1 MLRED
6 LQKALKESMI
16 NKDTTTVSAV
26 RLIIAGLK
34 EKDVD
39 ARGKGQK
46 EASDTE
52 LLSMMQNMIKQRK
65 DSIKM
70 YVEANRQDLADKEQS
85 EINVIERFLPKQM
98 NATEVEAAIK
108 SAIET
113 LGASSMKDM
122 GKVMASLREQYAG
135 QMDFGAA
142 SGTIKNILSGK

>member
-46 EASDTE
+46 EATDAE
-52 LLSMMQNMIKQRK
+52 LLAMMQNMIKQRK

-70 YVEANRQDLADKEQS
+70 YVEGHRQDLADKEQS
-85 EINVIERFLPKQM
+85 EIAVIERFRP
-98 NATEVEAAIK
+98 
-108 SAIET
+108 S
-113 LGASSMKDM
+113 
-122 GKVMASLREQYAG
+122 R
-135 QMDFGAA
+135 
-142 SGTIKNILSGK
+142 